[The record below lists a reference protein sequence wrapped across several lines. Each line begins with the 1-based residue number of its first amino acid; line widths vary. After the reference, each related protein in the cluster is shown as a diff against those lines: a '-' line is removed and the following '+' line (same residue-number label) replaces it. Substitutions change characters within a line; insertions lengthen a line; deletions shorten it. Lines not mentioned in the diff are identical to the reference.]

1 MSGPPARDTW
11 RSTAASVSTG
21 AHTSPPPSAPQPRVL
36 QTASLS
42 RSPLRSPAGRGRR
55 HPQRNEEGRTR
66 SVHAHAPSDQA
77 SCVSCQVTAWL
88 LYGGIVFPL
97 AIGAVVLGEPTT
109 FQTPDSGQLWPVL
122 AVVPT
127 GMFFS

>member
-1 MSGPPARDTW
+1 
-11 RSTAASVSTG
+11 
-21 AHTSPPPSAPQPRVL
+21 
-36 QTASLS
+36 
-42 RSPLRSPAGRGRR
+42 
-55 HPQRNEEGRTR
+55 
-66 SVHAHAPSDQA
+66 
-77 SCVSCQVTAWL
+77 VTAWL